1 MNLTAPCSC
10 IERHHNSGS
19 LLKKLEL
26 CWGRRHLDNQA
37 NILLIFVATML
48 WLLVLQLINSFEG
61 LSGSE
66 HETLCTS
73 NACFTAHMKKER
85 FDKAKEDCNKRGG
98 YLMTI
103 RDRKEEDVVRS
114 LLSLIKSQQNG
125 TLLEFWIGLKLKET
139 DCVFPDQPLRGF
151 KWVSGNE
158 ESHYSNWKEEPAS
171 TCLAERCVNI
181 DYNFSSENHLKWTAV
196 PCKKRKA
203 FYACK
208 FYFKGMCKPLALL
221 GPGEIAYTVPF
232 SQDPLKSQLKS
243 FPHGTFAIIRCSD
256 QEDRMSLCNAV
267 NHIYRKCEHIC
278 LNTIGSF
285 SCFCKEGFAFSE
297 DGHSCED
304 INECVTD
311 SCSGAKFECVNTVGS
326 FICTHLEND
335 GTTYAPNVTF
345 APLTSSDYPS
355 YEKTQENF
363 TESLTSSTTEHPYP
377 QTDSPIPDPEK
388 VTNKD
393 PLSNTTMATSF
404 AKTINSR
411 VIICVLGSVIPLV
424 VLIAITLFFTWS
436 RQPEGC
442 LRGSECDTVVG
453 ARRAGVSITE
463 TADLLG
469 F

>member
-1 MNLTAPCSC
+1 QRVEIGVCFL
-10 IERHHNSGS
+10 
-19 LLKKLEL
+19 
-26 CWGRRHLDNQA
+26 
-37 NILLIFVATML
+37 
-48 WLLVLQLINSFEG
+48 FEG
-61 LSGSE
+61 LSGFE

-114 LLSLIKSQQNG
+114 LLPLIKSQRHG

-139 DCVFPDQPLRGF
+139 NCVFPDQPLRGF

-196 PCKKRKA
+196 PCKKHKA

-208 FYFKGMCKPLALL
+208 FYFKGMCEPLALL
-221 GPGEIAYTVPF
+221 GPGEIAYTRSCDISNVGYKMMDGKCRDVDECA
-232 SQDPLKSQLKS
+232 Q
-243 FPHGTFAIIRCSD
+243 
-256 QEDRMSLCNAV
+256 
-267 NHIYRKCEHIC
+267 RKCEHIC

-311 SCSGAKFECVNTVGS
+311 SCSG
-326 FICTHLEND
+326 
-335 GTTYAPNVTF
+335 
-345 APLTSSDYPS
+345 
-355 YEKTQENF
+355 TQENF

-424 VLIAITLFFTWS
+424 VLIAITLFFAIFRCS
-436 RQPEGC
+436 RSKKEVKKN
-442 LRGSECDTVVG
+442 T
-453 ARRAGVSITE
+453 
-463 TADLLG
+463 TADGYCWVSSGLDPRLEKLYESILTDDP
-469 F
+469 

>member
-1 MNLTAPCSC
+1 TKGLHGLCFLLCFKNV
-10 IERHHNSGS
+10 IE
-19 LLKKLEL
+19 LEFQVKVVFL
-26 CWGRRHLDNQA
+26 FL
-37 NILLIFVATML
+37 
-48 WLLVLQLINSFEG
+48 
-61 LSGSE
+61 
-66 HETLCTS
+66 
-73 NACFTAHMKKER
+73 
-85 FDKAKEDCNKRGG
+85 FDKAKEDCGKRGG

-114 LLSLIKSQQNG
+114 LLSLIKSQRHG

-208 FYFKGMCKPLALL
+208 FYFKGMCEPLALL
-221 GPGEIAYTVPF
+221 GPGEIAYT
-232 SQDPLKSQLKS
+232 
-243 FPHGTFAIIRCSD
+243 R
-256 QEDRMSLCNAV
+256 
-267 NHIYRKCEHIC
+267 
-278 LNTIGSF
+278 
-285 SCFCKEGFAFSE
+285 SCDISNGFAFSE

-424 VLIAITLFFTWS
+424 VLIAITLFFAIFRCS
-436 RQPEGC
+436 RSKKEVKKNTTYSATHC
-442 LRGSECDTVVG
+442 T
-453 ARRAGVSITE
+453 
-463 TADLLG
+463 
-469 F
+469 